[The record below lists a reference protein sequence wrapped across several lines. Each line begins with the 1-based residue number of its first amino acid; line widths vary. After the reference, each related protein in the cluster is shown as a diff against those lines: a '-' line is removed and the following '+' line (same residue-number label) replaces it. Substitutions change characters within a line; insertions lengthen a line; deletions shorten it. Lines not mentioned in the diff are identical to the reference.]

1 MNTTAARSLTR
12 RPKFDSLEQEAYLNL
27 WRTYDRLRAIEDE
40 LFGRYELSA
49 QQYNALRLLKAVHP
63 GALPTNVLGQRL
75 ISRAP
80 DMTRL
85 LDRLERRGLVERC
98 RRDDNRRV
106 VEVSITLAG
115 KALLQELAAQVR
127 ACHKQQLGHLSA
139 IELHQ
144 LVALLK
150 QAAKPHEVGEEDGE

>member
-1 MNTTAARSLTR
+1 MNTAATRSLSR

-27 WRTYDRLRAIEDE
+27 WHTYDRLRAIEDE
-40 LFGRYELSA
+40 LFGKYELSA

-63 GALPTNVLGQRL
+63 GALPTNELGQRL

-115 KALLQELAAQVR
+115 KELLQELAAQVR
-127 ACHKQQLGHLSA
+127 ACHKKQLGHLSA
-139 IELHQ
+139 AELDK
-144 LVALLK
+144 LVTLLK
-150 QAAKPHEVGEEDGE
+150 QAAAPHEAIGEGE

>member
-1 MNTTAARSLTR
+1 MNAAATRSLSR

-27 WRTYDRLRAIEDE
+27 WHTYDRLRAIEDE
-40 LFGRYELSA
+40 LFGKYELSA

-63 GALPTNVLGQRL
+63 GALPTNELGQRL

-115 KALLQELAAQVR
+115 KELLQELAAQVR
-127 ACHKQQLGHLSA
+127 ACHKKQLGHLSA
-139 IELHQ
+139 AELDK
-144 LVALLK
+144 LVTLLK
-150 QAAKPHEVGEEDGE
+150 QAAAPHEVIGEGE

>member
-1 MNTTAARSLTR
+1 MNTAATRSLSR

-27 WRTYDRLRAIEDE
+27 WHTYDRLRAIEDE
-40 LFGRYELSA
+40 LFGKYELSA
-49 QQYNALRLLKAVHP
+49 QQYNGLRLLKAVHP
-63 GALPTNVLGQRL
+63 GALPTNELGQRL

-115 KALLQELAAQVR
+115 KELLQELAAQVR
-127 ACHKQQLGHLSA
+127 ACHKKQLGHLSA
-139 IELHQ
+139 AELDK
-144 LVALLK
+144 LVMLLK
-150 QAAKPHEVGEEDGE
+150 QAAAPHEGEGE

>member
-1 MNTTAARSLTR
+1 MNATAARTLTR

-85 LDRLERRGLVERC
+85 LDRLEGRGLVERQ

-139 IELHQ
+139 VELDQ

-150 QAAKPHEVGEEDGE
+150 QAAKPHESEEDG

>member
-1 MNTTAARSLTR
+1 MNATAARSLTR

-139 IELHQ
+139 VELDQ

-150 QAAKPHEVGEEDGE
+150 QAAKPHEAGGEEGE